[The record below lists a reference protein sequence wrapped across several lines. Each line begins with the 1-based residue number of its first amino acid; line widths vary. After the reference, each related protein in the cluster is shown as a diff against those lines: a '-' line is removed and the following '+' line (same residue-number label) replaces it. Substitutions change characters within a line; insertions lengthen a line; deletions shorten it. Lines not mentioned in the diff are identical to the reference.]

1 MNPLL
6 CLIVKLKNKIMKI
19 LFNIIIIYS
28 IVFPGHAFSDQAQ
41 FVRNSDSLDVNNDDD
56 DFCDDDFKTLTIND
70 DFEKLKG
77 LHNSGYKISIT
88 CRRSLGDI

>member
-1 MNPLL
+1 MNFVKNQLVKSSHSEEVYW
-6 CLIVKLKNKIMKI
+6 IVSVDD
-19 LFNIIIIYS
+19 NIYTAEDAW
-28 IVFPGHAFSDQAQ
+28 GETH
-41 FVRNSDSLDVNNDDD
+41 D